1 MESIK
6 LNRIIYTYLVQSYLL
21 HYEHDYEYDYLS
33 IIDSIKES
41 HNEIYIPDSISNF
54 EREDIFIWASQLI
67 IFKYPE
73 FLRIHLKNKPELT
86 SIFNELANNLLAQ
99 NIDWLIDID
108 TLTYNRL
115 TNESYLKLFNFINIE
130 YERSSKSITKKSDDS
145 LTFLDDY
152 KFDIDQNLEELKEH
166 DNSEEKKYDK
176 WDD

>member
-73 FLRIHLKNKPELT
+73 YLRLHLQNKPELT
-86 SIFNELANNLLAQ
+86 SIFNELSNNLLANKLLLNSL
-99 NIDWLIDID
+99 NIDV
-108 TLTYNRL
+108 N
-115 TNESYLKLFNFINIE
+115 SGLF
-130 YERSSKSITKKSDDS
+130 
-145 LTFLDDY
+145 
-152 KFDIDQNLEELKEH
+152 
-166 DNSEEKKYDK
+166 
-176 WDD
+176 